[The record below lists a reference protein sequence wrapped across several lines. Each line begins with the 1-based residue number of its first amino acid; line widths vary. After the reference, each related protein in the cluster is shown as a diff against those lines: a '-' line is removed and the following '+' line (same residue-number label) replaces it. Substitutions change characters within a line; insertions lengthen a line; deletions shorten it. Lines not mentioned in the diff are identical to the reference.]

1 MPAPPLDILDTR
13 VCLCLRGSLPAL
25 PLWSPGWQSL
35 KISLSQPVHSFQG
48 THRTEACGLLPS
60 GGFRS
65 ADCPA
70 NSTVKTCGMVKK
82 TGLE

>member
-48 THRTEACGLLPS
+48 TPPYGPVGCSHGVVSALQTALPTLLL
-60 GGFRS
+60 RL
-65 ADCPA
+65 A
-70 NSTVKTCGMVKK
+70 
-82 TGLE
+82 EW

>member
-1 MPAPPLDILDTR
+1 MPAPPLDILDTG

-25 PLWSPGWQSL
+25 LLWSPGWQSL
-35 KISLSQPVHSFQG
+35 KMSLSQPVHSFQG
-48 THRTEACGLLPS
+48 THPKGLWATPW

-65 ADCPA
+65 AGCPA
-70 NSTVKTCGMVKK
+70 NSTVKIWGMVKK